1 MIKREHR
8 SDSEDKTVY
17 KSKNLEAERRSR
29 QKLNDRLLKLRSL
42 MKKET
47 VIEDAITYIRQLKGR
62 VLFLCDQVLQVEPL
76 EEEETKPKIDENAA
90 EEMKNC
96 GIEEDVKVTNMGGNK
111 LRINIIF
118 EKKRGNFTKLVEAM
132 NALGF
137 VFGDTSVTTLKGA
150 TLFSSVLEG
159 THGGDRIIR
168 VEETRELL
176 LKIIR
181 GI

>member
-1 MIKREHR
+1 
-8 SDSEDKTVY
+8 
-17 KSKNLEAERRSR
+17 
-29 QKLNDRLLKLRSL
+29 

>member
-1 MIKREHR
+1 
-8 SDSEDKTVY
+8 
-17 KSKNLEAERRSR
+17 
-29 QKLNDRLLKLRSL
+29 

-96 GIEEDVKVTNMGGNK
+96 GIEVVAASPHLIIMNCSSTSPAHWHDIIVAGDLIRKTLRWLNMGGNK

-150 TLFSSVLEG
+150 TLFSSVLEVIG
-159 THGGDRIIR
+159 RT
-168 VEETRELL
+168 EL
-176 LKIIR
+176 R
-181 GI
+181 

>member
-8 SDSEDKTVY
+8 SDSEDKAVY
-17 KSKNLEAERRSR
+17 KSKNLEAERRRR

-42 MKKET
+42 VPNITDMKKET

-96 GIEEDVKVTNMGGNK
+96 GIE

-118 EKKRGNFTKLVEAM
+118 GKKRGNFTKLVEAM

-150 TLFSSVLEG
+150 TLFSSVLELIG
-159 THGGDRIIR
+159 RA
-168 VEETRELL
+168 EL
-176 LKIIR
+176 R
-181 GI
+181 